1 MRIASLLGGFISK
14 KSSVFVPAC
23 AGQTG
28 DDVRAKRP
36 PAGDGNG
43 GWKQKGKVPKTLD
56 FIGFSALW
64 MAHPEEL
71 ESTAYCLGGSRS
83 IPLSYGCMYA
93 VLRSHPS
100 RPKTNTVGLFRSF
113 FQAEAHNRFLCHAMA
128 KIAIKSG
135 GFRRLHYARHF
146 PLRYRLQRMELP
158 KKIAPISESY
168 F

>member
-83 IPLSYGCMYA
+83 IQLSYAGEW
-93 VLRSHPS
+93 
-100 RPKTNTVGLFRSF
+100 N
-113 FQAEAHNRFLCHAMA
+113 
-128 KIAIKSG
+128 
-135 GFRRLHYARHF
+135 
-146 PLRYRLQRMELP
+146 
-158 KKIAPISESY
+158 
-168 F
+168 

>member
-1 MRIASLLGGFISK
+1 
-14 KSSVFVPAC
+14 VFVPAC
-23 AGQTG
+23 AGQTTG

-93 VLRSHPS
+93 VLRSHPR
-100 RPKTNTVGLFRSF
+100 RPKTNTVGLFRRQSLYPT
-113 FQAEAHNRFLCHAMA
+113 ELRVHVC
-128 KIAIKSG
+128 
-135 GFRRLHYARHF
+135 GF
-146 PLRYRLQRMELP
+146 EVSP
-158 KKIAPISESY
+158 KPPKNE
-168 F
+168 

>member
-43 GWKQKGKVPKTLD
+43 GWKQKEKVPKTLD

-71 ESTAYCLGGSRS
+71 ESPTYCLG
-83 IPLSYGCMYA
+83 
-93 VLRSHPS
+93 VLFRW
-100 RPKTNTVGLFRSF
+100 KLTVGFRVM
-113 FQAEAHNRFLCHAMA
+113 QWQ
-128 KIAIKSG
+128 K
-135 GFRRLHYARHF
+135 
-146 PLRYRLQRMELP
+146 PQ
-158 KKIAPISESY
+158 
-168 F
+168 

>member
-1 MRIASLLGGFISK
+1 M
-14 KSSVFVPAC
+14 FVPAR

-43 GWKQKGKVPKTLD
+43 GWKQKEKVPKTLD

-83 IPLSYGCMYA
+83 ILLSYGCMYA
-93 VLRSHPS
+93 VLRSRPNRQKRTLLVLLGGGPSILVRYGGMHFYGVLKSGDGLPS
-100 RPKTNTVGLFRSF
+100 RV
-113 FQAEAHNRFLCHAMA
+113 
-128 KIAIKSG
+128 
-135 GFRRLHYARHF
+135 
-146 PLRYRLQRMELP
+146 
-158 KKIAPISESY
+158 
-168 F
+168 

>member
-83 IPLSYGCMYA
+83 ILLSYGCMCGNVHY
-93 VLRSHPS
+93 
-100 RPKTNTVGLFRSF
+100 TVFPRAC
-113 FQAEAHNRFLCHAMA
+113 QAKAHEIGA
-128 KIAIKSG
+128 
-135 GFRRLHYARHF
+135 RRT
-146 PLRYRLQRMELP
+146 
-158 KKIAPISESY
+158 K
-168 F
+168 